1 MVQLRRRGLKVDPN
15 QVEEKGSGDFMNY
28 RFWIINNKL
37 TLDSENNW
45 NNGLG
50 SSSDTFFLFALC
62 KLTPLLCTWH

>member
-37 TLDSENNW
+37 TLDSENN
-45 NNGLG
+45 
-50 SSSDTFFLFALC
+50 
-62 KLTPLLCTWH
+62 